1 MAKVNPFIKK
11 STPSV
16 SETAETPKLSK
27 AVLEEDM
34 LRSIQKR
41 DGKPNIHRT
50 TLEIPSDL
58 YAQIETVQAET
69 ELSLKGFFMVAAK
82 KYIADFNSK
91 KFWNPT

>member
-1 MAKVNPFIKK
+1 MAKINPFIKK
-11 STPSV
+11 SPPSV
-16 SETAETPKLSK
+16 SEAVETPKLAK
-27 AVLEEDM
+27 AALEEDM

-58 YAQIETVQAET
+58 YAQIEAVQAET
-69 ELSLKGFFMVAAK
+69 ELSLKGFFMAAAK

-91 KFWNPT
+91 K